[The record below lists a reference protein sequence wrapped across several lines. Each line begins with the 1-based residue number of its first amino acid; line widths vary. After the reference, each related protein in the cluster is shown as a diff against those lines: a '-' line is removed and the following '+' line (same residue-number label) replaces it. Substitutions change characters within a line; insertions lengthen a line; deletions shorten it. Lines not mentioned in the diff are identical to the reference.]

1 MSTPAKRPTKRIKTV
16 ILYVML
22 TALAV
27 TTVAPLLW
35 MVSASL
41 KRPGVP
47 QTDFLPGVPT
57 GQNYVKVFEEVPYTR
72 YYINSVLIA
81 LIVTFGQVFTSA
93 LAAYAFARLEF
104 PGRNKIFFAYLATMM
119 VPRAVTM
126 VPLFM
131 LLTKMPLGLNWM
143 FATTYF
149 TDEIYFLGRW
159 FTGVPVG
166 LDSYFVLIVPMLFSP
181 YGTFLLRQF
190 FLNIPKELDEAAKID
205 GCSLLQIFRL
215 IIVPISKPALA
226 TLATFTFMNSWR
238 NFLWPLIMTSSKDM
252 RTLPVGLAA
261 FMGDYTTDWSLMM
274 AGAMMMIIPMII
286 VFVLCQKWF
295 VHGIQLGAV
304 KG

>member
-1 MSTPAKRPTKRIKTV
+1 M
-16 ILYVML
+16 
-22 TALAV
+22 
-27 TTVAPLLW
+27 
-35 MVSASL
+35 
-41 KRPGVP
+41 
-47 QTDFLPGVPT
+47 
-57 GQNYVKVFEEVPYTR
+57 
-72 YYINSVLIA
+72 
-81 LIVTFGQVFTSA
+81 
-93 LAAYAFARLEF
+93 
-104 PGRNKIFFAYLATMM
+104 
-119 VPRAVTM
+119 
-126 VPLFM
+126 
-131 LLTKMPLGLNWM
+131 TKMPLGLNWM

-149 TDEIYFLGRW
+149 TDETYFLGRW

-238 NFLWPLIMTSSKDM
+238 NFLWPLIMTSSKQM
-252 RTLPVGLAA
+252 RMLPVGLAA
-261 FMGDYTTDWSLMM
+261 FMGDYTTDWPLMM
-274 AGAMMMIIPMII
+274 AGAMMMIVPMII
-286 VFVLCQKWF
+286 VFVLCQRWF